1 MYNHQHP
8 LTMKIWKYVVIPL
21 MVLLAI
27 SAAWYSGYKSS
38 LFQKKAE
45 ESSTVLLNRIEK
57 VMKLVT
63 VEGHISEV
71 YSYKDHVTFDFSPF
85 RKKALI
91 RVNAKASIGY
101 DFEKVVFDI
110 DESTKTITI
119 NDFPEPEVLSIDHDL
134 DYYDISQG
142 TFNTFTNEDYN
153 KINKRAKDYVKTLAN
168 EGDLIDSAKEQKEE
182 LISTLQ
188 LLLNGL
194 GWKLVLKEKPF
205 LG

>member
-1 MYNHQHP
+1 M
-8 LTMKIWKYVVIPL
+8 LMKTWKYIIIPL
-21 MVLLAI
+21 LVLLAI
-27 SAAWYSGYKSS
+27 CGAWYSGYKSN
-38 LFQKKAE
+38 LFEKKVE

-71 YSYKDHVTFDFSPF
+71 YSYKDHHSFDLGLF

-101 DFEKVVFDI
+101 DFEKVNLTI
-110 DESTKTITI
+110 DQESKTITI
-119 NDFPEPEVLSIDHDL
+119 DDFPEPEVLSIDHDL
-134 DYYDISQG
+134 DYYDITQG

-153 KINKRAKDYVKTLAN
+153 KINKRAKEYVETLAG
-168 EGDLIDSAKEQKEE
+168 EGELIESAKEQKGE
-182 LISTLQ
+182 LISTIR

-194 GWKLVLKEKPF
+194 GWKLVVEEKKF

>member
-1 MYNHQHP
+1 
-8 LTMKIWKYVVIPL
+8 MKIWKYVVIPL
-21 MVLLAI
+21 LVLLAI
-27 SAAWYSGYKSS
+27 CGAWYSGYKSN
-38 LFQKKAE
+38 LFEKKVE

-71 YSYKDHVTFDFSPF
+71 YSYKDHYTFDLSPF

-101 DFEKVVFDI
+101 DFEKVKLTI
-110 DESTKTITI
+110 DQDSKTITI
-119 NDFPEPEVLSIDHDL
+119 DDFPEPEVLSIDHDL

-153 KINKRAKDYVKTLAN
+153 KINKRAKDYVKTLAG
-168 EGDLIDSAKEQKEE
+168 EGELIESAREQKDE
-182 LISTLQ
+182 LVSTLQ
-188 LLLNGL
+188 LLLDGL
-194 GWKLVLKEKPF
+194 GWKLIVEEKPF